1 MMLRWLSLGLYAG
14 VFFAT
19 SAFADPVALRPRIE
33 TTGASI
39 TLGDLFTGT
48 GDLSGRA
55 VAPAPAAGQ
64 VAHLPM
70 STISAAASVAGLDF
84 TPPAGVD
91 SVEVVHP
98 AGARAGLGPNNAQLV
113 QSTAQAPN
121 AANVAVRRG
130 QQVTLVY
137 QVGGLSLSARMQA
150 MEDGAIG
157 QSVRLANPSS
167 NRVILATVT
176 GPGAASASP

>member
-1 MMLRWLSLGLYAG
+1 MMLRWLSLGLCAG
-14 VFFAT
+14 VFFAAG
-19 SAFADPVALRPRIE
+19 AFADPVALRPRIE
-33 TTGASI
+33 ATGPSI
-39 TLGDLFTGT
+39 TLGDLFTGA
-48 GDLSGRA
+48 GNLSDRA
-55 VAPAPAAGQ
+55 VAPAPTAGQ

-70 STISAAASVAGLDF
+70 STIAAAASVAGLEF
-84 TPPAGVD
+84 TPPAGLDGVD
-91 SVEVVHP
+91 VVHP
-98 AGARAGLGPNNAQLV
+98 AGARAGLGPNNAQL
-113 QSTAQAPN
+113 QQLAAQAPS

-130 QQVTLVY
+130 QQVTLLY